1 MCADTTWEPADP
13 KPLNQRAVLGLV
25 GSVMLGVAGFFALD
39 LIRTVSGLG
48 FLSGF
53 GVVLVIEL
61 VAIVGVVL
69 STFRLHDD

>member
-1 MCADTTWEPADP
+1 
-13 KPLNQRAVLGLV
+13 V
-25 GSVMLGVAGFFALD
+25 GSVILGVAGFFALD

-61 VAIVGVVL
+61 AAIVGVVL
-69 STFRLHDD
+69 STFHLHDD